1 MELQKLQ
8 IGFIGSGRIT
18 KILLSAW
25 QKKNINL
32 NGILVFDIQPEKSQ
46 KLASLYQ
53 RVQAVA
59 SPTELVEKSDV
70 VFLAVHPP
78 QLPEV
83 LNQIKSRF
91 SDNKF
96 VVSLAP
102 KITIEKIHQTL
113 NYTLPAARVIPNA
126 PCFIGKGYN
135 VFALS
140 EEVNP
145 DLENLLQEMFAPLGV
160 IKKVKEDLLESYAT
174 ITGMG
179 PTYIWFLF
187 NELYQQALKTGLGD
201 DEAKNAVNEMIKG
214 ASETLFKSGLPYEQ
228 VLDLIPSYP
237 FKEQEEAIQKIYVD
251 SISKLYRNL
260 KNK

>member
-18 KILLSAW
+18 NILLSAW
-25 QKKNINL
+25 QKQNINF

-46 KLASLYQ
+46 KSASRYQ
-53 RVQAVA
+53 GVQAVA
-59 SPTELVEKSDV
+59 SPTGLVEKSDV
-70 VFLAVHPP
+70 VFLAIHPP
-78 QLPEV
+78 QLPDV
-83 LNQIKSRF
+83 LNQIKSKL

-102 KITIEKIHQTL
+102 KIAIEKIHQTL
-113 NYTLPAARVIPNA
+113 NHKLPLARVIPNA

-160 IKKVKEDLLESYAT
+160 IKKVNENLLESYAT

-187 NELYQQALKTGLGD
+187 NELYQQALKTGLSD
-201 DEAKNAVNEMIKG
+201 DEAKTAVNEMIKG
-214 ASETLFKSGLPYEQ
+214 ASEILFKSGLPYEQ

-237 FKEQEEAIQKIYVD
+237 FKEQEEAIQKIYAD
-251 SISKLYRNL
+251 SISKLYS
-260 KNK
+260 K

>member
-1 MELQKLQ
+1 MELQNLQ

-18 KILLSAW
+18 NILLSAW
-25 QKKNINL
+25 QKQNIDF
-32 NGILVFDIQPEKSQ
+32 NGVLVFDIQPEKSQ
-46 KLASLYQ
+46 VLASRYQ
-53 RVQAVA
+53 GVQTVA
-59 SPTELVEKSDV
+59 SYAELVEKSDLL
-70 VFLAVHPP
+70 FLAIHPHE
-78 QLPEV
+78 LADV
-83 LNQIKSRF
+83 LKQIKSKL

-113 NYTLPAARVIPNA
+113 NHKLPLARVIPNV
-126 PCFIGKGYN
+126 PCFIGKGYT

-145 DLENLLQEMFAPLGV
+145 DLERLLKEMLQPLGV
-160 IKKVKEDLLESYAT
+160 IKKVNENLLESYAT

-179 PTYIWFLF
+179 PTYIWFIF
-187 NELYQQALKTGLGD
+187 YELYQQALKTGLSD
-201 DEAKNAVNEMIKG
+201 DEAKTAVNEMIKG
-214 ASETLFKSGLPYEQ
+214 ASETLFKSGIPYEQ

-237 FKEQEEAIQKIYVD
+237 FKEKEEAIKKIYAD
-251 SISKLYRNL
+251 SISKLYSKL